1 MQCWVEWR
9 EFAWDSKAR
18 RVAFTMFSSCTLRKA
33 MNQWVAWTMH
43 KQQSAIK
50 ARTAVQV
57 RPRRHCL
64 AWAACAGCRVA
75 ACPPH
80 AWHQGMHS
88 SAGGALPYKSAL
100 QGLQAAAPLP
110 CTACRPVTLL
120 PLQPEPYFCV
130 SQ

>member
-18 RVAFTMFSSCTLRKA
+18 RVALTMFSGCTLRKA

-57 RPRRHCL
+57 RP
-64 AWAACAGCRVA
+64 
-75 ACPPH
+75 
-80 AWHQGMHS
+80 
-88 SAGGALPYKSAL
+88 
-100 QGLQAAAPLP
+100 
-110 CTACRPVTLL
+110 
-120 PLQPEPYFCV
+120 
-130 SQ
+130 